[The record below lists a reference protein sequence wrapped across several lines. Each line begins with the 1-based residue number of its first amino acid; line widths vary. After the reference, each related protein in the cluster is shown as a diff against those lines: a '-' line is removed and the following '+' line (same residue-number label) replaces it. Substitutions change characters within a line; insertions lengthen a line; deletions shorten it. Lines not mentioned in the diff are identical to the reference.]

1 MNYIDV
7 KNPKWFNAEQSLI
20 ECEVDFVDLVEE
32 YVPFTASPNDIAEHG
47 RNIYQRL
54 VNGDFGSIAPY
65 ELPPE
70 KTETEKAFVVRA
82 NRDSLLSNLDLV
94 TSNPLRWASYSQAEK
109 DQIAVYRQLL
119 LDVPQQSGF
128 PNSVD
133 WPNLSL
139 QQ

>member
-1 MNYIDV
+1 MNYTNV
-7 KNPKWFNAEQSLI
+7 KNPKWVDAEQSKI
-20 ECEVDFVDLVEE
+20 DCEVDFVDLLDE
-32 YVPFTASPNDIAEHG
+32 YVPYTASANDFAEHC
-47 RNIYQRL
+47 RTIYQQL
-54 VNGDFGSIAPY
+54 IDGVYGPIAPY

-70 KTETEKAFVVRA
+70 KTETEKAFAVRT

-128 PNSVD
+128 PNSID
-133 WPNLSL
+133 WPNFPL